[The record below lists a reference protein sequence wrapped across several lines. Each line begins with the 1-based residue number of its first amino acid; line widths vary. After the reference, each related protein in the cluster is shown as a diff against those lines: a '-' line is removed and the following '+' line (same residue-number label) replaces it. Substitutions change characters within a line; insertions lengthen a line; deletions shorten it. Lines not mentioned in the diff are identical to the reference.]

1 MKKLVYIYLS
11 NGYIVQRS
19 PSLASVVLSTPQSHF
34 FTLGQWTS
42 LAPHPFEVHDAHYN
56 VHGLSARVLPIY

>member
-1 MKKLVYIYLS
+1 MGILCNAVLI
-11 NGYIVQRS
+11 
-19 PSLASVVLSTPQSHF
+19 LASVVLSTPQSHF

-56 VHGLSARVLPIY
+56 VHGLNSRVLPIY